1 MKITFYLEGKKQF
14 SKTGKILFTHFGL
27 SGPLI
32 LNSSGKVSDLLY
44 SGEVKALI
52 DAYPDTDLGALDKK
66 ITKIFDENK
75 NKTLKNVLKN
85 IVPDGTA
92 KGISLLFSDV
102 LLDTKVHS
110 IKKEERKKIVQ
121 TLKALPVTIEGLMGY
136 DRAVVADG
144 GVVLKEIDMKTMRSK
159 LYDNLFIIG
168 DLLHISRPSGGY
180 SLQLC
185 WTTGFIAGQN
195 A

>member
-1 MKITFYLEGKKQF
+1 M
-14 SKTGKILFTHFGL
+14 
-27 SGPLI
+27 
-32 LNSSGKVSDLLY
+32 
-44 SGEVKALI
+44 
-52 DAYPDTDLGALDKK
+52 
-66 ITKIFDENK
+66 
-75 NKTLKNVLKN
+75 NVLKN